1 MGCGGIGGDEFG
13 GDEFGRNSFGCD
25 EFDGG
30 DEAVAA
36 AGEGLDEARVAGGV
50 AEDLADAV
58 DGGVDAVVEVDEG
71 AIGPEGA
78 GDLVAGEDLAGVLEE
93 QKEQLKGLGVE
104 LEAKAL
110 AAQLA
115 GGSVGFEGSEAVA
128 PGWLRVGHGSR
139 QV

>member
-1 MGCGGIGGDEFG
+1 MGGFG
-13 GDEFGRNSFGCD
+13 GNL
-25 EFDGG
+25 FDRG

-36 AGEGLDEARVAGGV
+36 AGEGFNEARVVGGV

-71 AIGPEGA
+71 AVGPEGA
-78 GDLVAGEDLAGVLEE
+78 GDLVAGEDLAGALEE
-93 QKEQLKGLGVE
+93 QKEKLEGLGVE
-104 LEAKAL
+104 LEAEAL

-115 GGSVGFEGSEAVA
+115 GGGVGFEGSKAIT
-128 PGWLRVGHGSR
+128 PWWLRIGHGSR